1 MSGSLPPFMSRP
13 NVKDGQASVHSI
25 INAVFSSW
33 TDGLPWQ
40 RRETMIICSIDNN
53 INNNSSNSNKQLLL
67 ACESFVQTR
76 EVRRLLGS

>member
-40 RRETMIICSIDNN
+40 RETMISCSIDNN
-53 INNNSSNSNKQLLL
+53 NINNNNKQLLL